1 MWPALM
7 GPGLLW
13 QPAVM
18 VFIALLLILYFFDKI
33 KLVLLSLLLSVGLVK
48 LTERMMAQLTSFVRW
63 QMSRLVSDYV
73 PARLHHWSSA
83 ALDCL
88 PSATEL
94 FQSLLLVSG
103 TVCLNTSPP
112 HLPWLSSGPVWIPVC
127 FASRI
132 SPFCGCTV
140 PAQWR

>member
-1 MWPALM
+1 M

-73 PARLHHWSSA
+73 PARLHH
-83 ALDCL
+83 
-88 PSATEL
+88 
-94 FQSLLLVSG
+94 
-103 TVCLNTSPP
+103 
-112 HLPWLSSGPVWIPVC
+112 
-127 FASRI
+127 
-132 SPFCGCTV
+132 
-140 PAQWR
+140 